1 MIYKISHDLHVH
13 PENHVNPV
21 RLTYELKGADFKV
34 RNIAKVLVIT
44 CLAVS
49 GLVLNG
55 CASGGAELQN
65 NNIAATVNGR
75 NIMLSEVERVVSQQ
89 AGGNTSSLNQLQMA
103 QARLQVLSNLIQREV
118 LFQRA
123 EREKVLPTEAQIDG
137 VIATQKQ
144 NSGMTSED
152 FDKSLK
158 AQNLSMETLREE
170 ARKDLAIAALQ
181 DKYSGKID
189 ISDRE
194 VEEFYNNNRDRF
206 KNERGV
212 ALAMIVVDPADNSS
226 TGITDDAKNEADAKL
241 KIDNI
246 YQQLQG
252 KADFATVARAKSE
265 DINTLVRG
273 GDIGFLTEQEL
284 RNNNFS
290 QELISSLFGSMQ
302 VGDYSQPVRF
312 NSGKWYIFKLAERR
326 LAAENLTLESP
337 GVRQQIA
344 QGLTNQRKE
353 LLKAALVETAL
364 NEAKIV
370 NNLAANMLNNPGNLG
385 LRPAADG
392 ATSSQPTQA
401 PTQQQQPATTP
412 AGATS
417 SPVTVKPANAN
428 TNANK

>member
-1 MIYKISHDLHVH
+1 
-13 PENHVNPV
+13 
-21 RLTYELKGADFKV
+21 V
-34 RNIAKVLVIT
+34 RNIAKVLVVT

-170 ARKDLAIAALQ
+170 ARKDLAISALQ

-226 TGITDDAKNEADAKL
+226 TGITDDAKNDADAKL

-284 RNNNFS
+284 RNNNFP
-290 QELISSLFGSMQ
+290 QDLISSFFGSMQ
-302 VGDYSQPVRF
+302 VGDYSQPTRF

-385 LRPAADG
+385 LRPAGDG
-392 ATSSQPTQA
+392 ATSSQPSQA
-401 PTQQQQPATTP
+401 PTQQQQPATSP
-412 AGATS
+412 AATS
-417 SPVTVKPANAN
+417 SPVTVKPG
-428 TNANK
+428 NANK